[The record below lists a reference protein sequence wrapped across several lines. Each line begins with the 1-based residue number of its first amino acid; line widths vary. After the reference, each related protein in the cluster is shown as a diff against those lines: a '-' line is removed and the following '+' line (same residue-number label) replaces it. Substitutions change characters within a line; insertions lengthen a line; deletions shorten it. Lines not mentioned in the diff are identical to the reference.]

1 MKKLEELQ
9 RRQSAVL
16 EGGVAEKLVNVRVG
30 GGGDGVRDGDAS
42 GVPRR
47 EVVRSSVDDGDGRVG
62 GGGER
67 GGGRGV
73 GWEVERVRG
82 REKC

>member
-30 GGGDGVRDGDAS
+30 VGDGARDGD

-47 EVVRSSVDDGDGRVG
+47 EVVRSSVDDGDGAA
-62 GGGER
+62 GER
-67 GGGRGV
+67 GR
-73 GWEVERVRG
+73 EV
-82 REKC
+82 